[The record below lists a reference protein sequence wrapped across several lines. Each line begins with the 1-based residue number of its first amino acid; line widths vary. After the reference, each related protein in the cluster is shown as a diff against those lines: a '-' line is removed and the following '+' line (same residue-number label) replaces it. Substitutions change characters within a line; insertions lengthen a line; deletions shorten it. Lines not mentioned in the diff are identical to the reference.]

1 MTTQQDLF
9 PVIFFWSLCAYVA
22 LVFIG
27 FFVRGF
33 ARAAEE
39 QDMEMH
45 FAWPVLIFIALP
57 IGLGWLAVKGSKEGF
72 RLIGIFF
79 EGWRKDTG
87 KSPSSL

>member
-1 MTTQQDLF
+1 MTGADMFDL
-9 PVIFFWSLCAYVA
+9 IFLASIVVYAVA
-22 LVFIG
+22 VLLG
-27 FFVRGF
+27 FVVRGVGRS
-33 ARAAEE
+33 ADQ